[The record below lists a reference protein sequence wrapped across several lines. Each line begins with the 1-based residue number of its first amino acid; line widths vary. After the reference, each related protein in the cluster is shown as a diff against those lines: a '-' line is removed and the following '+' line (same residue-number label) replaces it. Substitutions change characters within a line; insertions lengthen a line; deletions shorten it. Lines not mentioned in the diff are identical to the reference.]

1 MARVIVIGAGA
12 MGLAAGYHALKRG
25 HQVTVLEAAPEP
37 GGMAAHFDLGGL
49 SIERYYHFI
58 CKADRPTFELL
69 GELGLGDR
77 MRWVAT
83 SMGYYFDGRLESWG
97 DPVSLLRFP
106 TLSLVEKL
114 RYGAMMFFA
123 VRRRDAGGLEHVSAK
138 DWITRWCG
146 ASVYERLWA
155 PLFRLKFYEYAD
167 NISAAWI
174 WTRIKRLGTSRRSM
188 FQEELGYI
196 EGGSETLI
204 HALVAEIRKRGGE
217 VRLSIPASRVAVEAG
232 RVTGVV
238 AGAETFPADAVIGTV
253 PTPLVPRLVPD
264 LPAAD
269 LARYGA
275 IANIGVV
282 CVVFRLKRSISPH
295 FWINISDPRFDIPG
309 IVEFS
314 NLRPTGDTVVY
325 IPYYMPVTH
334 AKFARSDEFFRTEGF
349 GYLKLINPAL
359 GEDDLIACYVGRLRH
374 AQPVCPPG
382 FAAMLPPVQT
392 AIAGLQI
399 ADTCFYYP
407 ADRGIA
413 ESVCL
418 GKAMAERI
426 AA

>member
-1 MARVIVIGAGA
+1 VSRVVVIGAGA
-12 MGLAAGYHALKRG
+12 MGLAAAYYALKRG

-37 GGMAAHFDLGGL
+37 GGMAAHFNLAGL
-49 SIERYYHFI
+49 SIERYFHFV
-58 CKADRPTFELL
+58 CKSDRPLFALL

-83 SMGYYFDGRLESWG
+83 SMGYYVDGRLEAWG

-106 TLSLVEKL
+106 KLSLVEKL
-114 RYGAMMFFA
+114 RYGAMMFLA
-123 VRRRDAGGLEHVSAK
+123 ARRRDARGLEHVSAK
-138 DWITRWCG
+138 DWITGWCG
-146 ASVYERLWA
+146 ARAYERLWA
-155 PLFRLKFYEYAD
+155 PLFKLKFHEYAD

-174 WTRIKRLGTSRRSM
+174 WTRIKRLATSRRSM

-204 HALVAEIRKRGGE
+204 HALVAAIRNRGGE
-217 VRLSIPASRVAVEAG
+217 VRLGAPANRIAVEAG
-232 RVTGVV
+232 RVTGVI
-238 AGAETFPADAVIGTV
+238 AGADTFPADAVIGTV

-269 LARYGA
+269 LARYAA
-275 IANIGVV
+275 IVNIGVV
-282 CVVFRLKRSISPH
+282 CVVFRLKRSVSPH
-295 FWINISDPRFDIPG
+295 FWINISDSRFEIPG

-334 AKFARSDEFFRTEGF
+334 SKFACSDDFFRNEGF
-349 GYLKLINPAL
+349 DYLKLINPEL
-359 GEDDLIACYVGRLRH
+359 RDSDVIACYVGRLRH

-407 ADRGIA
+407 EDRGIA
-413 ESVCL
+413 ESVRL
-418 GKAMAERI
+418 GKAMAERV

>member
-1 MARVIVIGAGA
+1 MARVVVIGAGA
-12 MGLAAGYHALKRG
+12 MGLAAAYYALKRG
-25 HQVTVLEAAPEP
+25 HRVTVLEAAPEA

-49 SIERYYHFI
+49 SIERFYHFV

-77 MRWVAT
+77 MHWVAT
-83 SMGYYFDGRLESWG
+83 SMGYYIDGALEPWG
-97 DPVSLLRFP
+97 DPLSLLKFP
-106 TLSLVEKL
+106 KLSLIEKL
-114 RYGAMMFFA
+114 RYGAMIFLS
-123 VRRRDAGGLEHVSAK
+123 VRRRDGAALERVSAK

-146 ASVYERLWA
+146 TRVYQRLWA
-155 PLFRLKFYEYAD
+155 PLFKLKFYEYAD

-204 HALVAEIRKRGGE
+204 HALVDAIRKWGGE
-217 VRLSIPASRVAVEAG
+217 VRLATPASRVAVEAG
-232 RVTGVV
+232 RVAGVV
-238 AGAETFPADAVIGTV
+238 AGAETLPAEAVISTV
-253 PTPLVPRLVPD
+253 PTPLVERLAPD

-269 LARYGA
+269 LARYRA
-275 IANIGVV
+275 IVNIGVV
-282 CVVFRLKRSISPH
+282 CVVFRLKRSVSPH
-295 FWINISDPRFDIPG
+295 FWINISDERVEIPG
-309 IVEFS
+309 LVEFS
-314 NLRPTGDTVVY
+314 NLRPAGDTVVY

-334 AKFARSDEFFRTEGF
+334 PKFARSDEFFRAEAF
-349 GYLKLINPAL
+349 GYLRLINPSL
-359 GEDDLIACYVGRLRH
+359 GEGDLIACHVGRLRH

-382 FAAMLPPVQT
+382 FAAMLPPVET

-407 ADRGIA
+407 EDRGIA
-413 ESVCL
+413 ESVRL

-426 AA
+426 A

>member
-1 MARVIVIGAGA
+1 MARVVVIGAGA
-12 MGLAAGYHALKRG
+12 MGLAAAYYALKRG
-25 HQVTVLEAAPEP
+25 HRVTVLEAAPEA

-49 SIERYYHFI
+49 SIERFYHFV

-77 MRWVAT
+77 MHWVAT
-83 SMGYYFDGRLESWG
+83 SMGYYIDGALEPWG
-97 DPVSLLRFP
+97 DPLSLLKFP
-106 TLSLVEKL
+106 KLSLIEKL
-114 RYGAMMFFA
+114 RYGAMIFLS
-123 VRRRDAGGLEHVSAK
+123 VRRRDGAALERVSAK

-146 ASVYERLWA
+146 TRVYQRLWA
-155 PLFRLKFYEYAD
+155 PLFKLKFYEYAD

-204 HALVAEIRKRGGE
+204 HALVDAIRKRGGE
-217 VRLSIPASRVAVEAG
+217 VRLATPASRVAVEAG
-232 RVTGVV
+232 RVAGVV
-238 AGAETFPADAVIGTV
+238 AGAETLPAEAVISTV
-253 PTPLVPRLVPD
+253 PTPLVERLAPD

-269 LARYGA
+269 LARYRA
-275 IANIGVV
+275 IVNIGVV
-282 CVVFRLKRSISPH
+282 CVVFRLKRSVSPH
-295 FWINISDPRFDIPG
+295 VWINISDERLEIPG
-309 IVEFS
+309 LVEFS
-314 NLRPTGDTVVY
+314 NLRPAGDTVVY

-334 AKFARSDEFFRTEGF
+334 PKFARSDEFFRAEAF
-349 GYLKLINPAL
+349 GYLRLINPSL
-359 GEDDLIACYVGRLRH
+359 GEGDLIACHVGRLRH

-382 FAAMLPPVQT
+382 FAAMLPPVET

-407 ADRGIA
+407 EDRGIA
-413 ESVCL
+413 ESVRL

-426 AA
+426 A